1 MLWFEFSEV
10 FTIFSATF
18 EFYWFIS
25 ILLLLIPVLV
35 GIPILVILLAIDFI
49 KEKRPQSMVF
59 LCIILIYGL
68 TWFNSSLG
76 IGLLGEKAYSIIAEV
91 LIKQNSKSQIEEKF
105 NIRFYEFKNVE
116 NSFSIIMPG
125 RYQ

>member
-1 MLWFEFSEV
+1 
-10 FTIFSATF
+10 
-18 EFYWFIS
+18 
-25 ILLLLIPVLV
+25 
-35 GIPILVILLAIDFI
+35 
-49 KEKRPQSMVF
+49 MVF